1 LEVGENSKRVLEFT
15 LTDFR
20 QQWIRKT
27 FNSTV
32 TGTFVDCN
40 HLIGEA
46 ANLLVE
52 NDAQQR

>member
-1 LEVGENSKRVLEFT
+1 
-15 LTDFR
+15 
-20 QQWIRKT
+20 
-27 FNSTV
+27 V
-32 TGTFVDCN
+32 TGTFVGCS